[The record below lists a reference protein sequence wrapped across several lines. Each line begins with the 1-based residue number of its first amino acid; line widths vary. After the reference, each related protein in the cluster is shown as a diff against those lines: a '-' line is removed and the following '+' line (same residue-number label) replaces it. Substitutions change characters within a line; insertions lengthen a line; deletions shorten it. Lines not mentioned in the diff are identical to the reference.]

1 MSQQVVSLS
10 YRARRELVAQMA
22 PRHHQ
27 ASLARKMMMLD
38 SLVET
43 TGYARKYAIGLLNQ
57 ETQVSPTIR
66 RPRQP
71 RYGSEVQRALCVA
84 WRGARYICTKRLIPF
99 LPFLLPYLERRGR
112 L

>member
-22 PRHHQ
+22 PHYHQ

-43 TGYARKYAIGLLNQ
+43 TGYARKYAIGLL
-57 ETQVSPTIR
+57 IR
-66 RPRQP
+66 KRKCRQP
-71 RYGSEVQRALCVA
+71 FGVRVSLAMVPRSSRRYSWPGELPALF
-84 WRGARYICTKRLIPF
+84 ARNA
-99 LPFLLPYLERRGR
+99 
-112 L
+112 